1 MEEPGALTSQL
12 PSAGTLCTRT
22 YTCIVASFTG
32 RWSGLSAVLR
42 KWPAAFCGGKGAAR
56 LLTYPAAKW
65 DDRERRDESIK
76 LRSVGDGLKSSKLLQ
91 RPEGMLQRNRRA
103 ARVGAEREVIP
114 TWSQTNRKVYA

>member
-1 MEEPGALTSQL
+1 MGPRRL
-12 PSAGTLCTRT
+12 RR
-22 YTCIVASFTG
+22 G
-32 RWSGLSAVLR
+32 RS
-42 KWPAAFCGGKGAAR
+42 
-56 LLTYPAAKW
+56 AKW
-65 DDRERRDESIK
+65 DDRERRDESIE